1 MRGRLLELWQARG
14 KREKQFLLALA
25 VVLLLLAYAWLLAAA
40 GSGRRELSASVL
52 SLHNEASRLE
62 RDAQEIAS
70 LRQRAPAKVA
80 ALDLR
85 ALAQTQAAA
94 TGLNHALQRADA
106 PSAKLLQVSF
116 AAASF
121 ADWLVWLKAMEAQ
134 QLRLESCRLEAL
146 ATPGLVNITATLSR
160 SVP

>member
-52 SLHNEASRLE
+52 SLHTEASRLE

-70 LRQRAPAKVA
+70 LRQRAPAKIVPPTP
-80 ALDLR
+80 LGR
-85 ALAQTQAAA
+85 
-94 TGLNHALQRADA
+94 
-106 PSAKLLQVSF
+106 
-116 AAASF
+116 
-121 ADWLVWLKAMEAQ
+121 MIY
-134 QLRLESCRLEAL
+134 
-146 ATPGLVNITATLSR
+146 PGLVGPHR
-160 SVP
+160 